1 MKKGD
6 RVWFVDLGFNKQC
19 VEVPFAEYG
28 IFVKY
33 KQNGYC
39 IVNHYFGSFE
49 ISKDYLIET
58 KEDCEK
64 FILTGENK

>member
-6 RVWFVDLGFNKQC
+6 KVWFVDFGFTNQC

-28 IFVKY
+28 IFVED

-39 IVNHYFGSFE
+39 IVKHYFGDFE
-49 ISKDYLIET
+49 ISKDALFET

-64 FILTGENK
+64 FILTGEKK

>member
-6 RVWFVDLGFNKQC
+6 MVWFVDLGFNKQC

-28 IFVKY
+28 IFVKD

-49 ISKDYLIET
+49 ISKDALFET

-64 FILTGENK
+64 FILTGEKK

>member
-6 RVWFVDLGFNKQC
+6 RVWFVDLMFNKQC

-28 IFVKY
+28 IFVEDK
-33 KQNGYC
+33 KNGYC
-39 IVNHYFGSFE
+39 IVKHYFGYFA
-49 ISKDYLIET
+49 ISKDALFET

-64 FILTGENK
+64 FILTGEKK

>member
-6 RVWFVDLGFNKQC
+6 RVWFVDFTFNEQC
-19 VEVPFAEYG
+19 VEVPFVEYG
-28 IFVKY
+28 ILVED

-39 IVNHYFGSFE
+39 IVHHYWGDFS
-49 ISKDYLIET
+49 ISKDALFET

-64 FILTGENK
+64 FILGENK